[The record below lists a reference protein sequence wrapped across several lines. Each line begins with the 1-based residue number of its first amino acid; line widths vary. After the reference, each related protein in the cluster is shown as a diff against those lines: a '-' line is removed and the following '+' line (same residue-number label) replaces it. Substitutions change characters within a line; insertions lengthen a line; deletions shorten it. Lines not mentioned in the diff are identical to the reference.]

1 MSWLTDWFVDVP
13 DDLTDAAVAY
23 EYADIQID
31 NMAEGEW
38 TSAWIESAKA
48 ITASVSASSGAYAE
62 DFWRDLATVWHS
74 YDGWAE
80 SEGIPYWDDLGGW
93 FDSQVGAIESYD
105 IVKEDLSEELAVANQ
120 LEELWEQIGP
130 YVMVGGALWLVVQ
143 IRSLTR

>member
-1 MSWLTDWFVDVP
+1 VSWLTDWFVDVP
-13 DDLTDAAVAY
+13 DDLTDSAVAY
-23 EYADIQID
+23 EYADQMID

-38 TSAWIESAKA
+38 SSSWLEAAKA
-48 ITASVSASSGAYAE
+48 ITASVAASSGAYAE

-105 IVKEDLSEELAVANQ
+105 KVKEDLAADVAPENLLA
-120 LEELWEQIGP
+120 ELWEQIGP
-130 YVMVGGALWLVVQ
+130 YVVVGGALWLVVQ

>member
-1 MSWLTDWFVDVP
+1 MSWLTDWFIDVP

-93 FDSQVGAIESYD
+93 FDSQVGAIEDYD
-105 IVKEDLSEELAVANQ
+105 EVKDELAEDVTPANQ
-120 LEELWEQIGP
+120 LDELWKQIGP